1 MANIPYYGLS
11 QGGMGQANLNQIED
25 PYQGLREGISS
36 LQKFVE
42 QKETVETSKLLAEA
56 RSNWNIR
63 LNELQKEKG
72 LDAEGFSSLV
82 EQEMADYENNIM
94 SRVPFSQREK
104 FSAEFAGLKYDM
116 LTKSSI
122 YETDALSKK
131 MVNDVSETIEF
142 NANTILSD
150 PTQRQRVIDDTDD
163 LIDDLDIAESAK
175 EELKN
180 GAREKF
186 AISEINALTERNA
199 DLLLHNL
206 NSGVYDKDITSKQK
220 AAALGQAQRK
230 IEKNKNEAERNKLAE
245 LNSTFTND
253 YLFIVTGNVDTIDI
267 NDITSKPIYRYDP
280 DKIVDLRTAYFKRLD
295 DEHNALQTAIKLE
308 AGKLLNP
315 NKAQKKSIDYV
326 YDEAIKKIPD
336 FKDRLNK
343 ADVFIKLTNGY
354 APNSFIGEIY
364 NLSNSPDGNKRKIA
378 YNVFYDLKRKYPQ
391 LESSLSDEKAAEF
404 YIRGAAL
411 NAGMSLPD
419 IEQKISSAVDKN
431 VMDTRD
437 SKLKKI
443 LKDKKF
449 DLDADSEQAELE
461 AINIFSSAYKLIG
474 DEKTAKDI
482 AENTV
487 NSSYGDTAIGVDS
500 SYWRKAI
507 DVVMGVSAG
516 RASPDTKSM
525 YMPPEK
531 VYGRSGDS
539 FVSTVMWQRKDLEM
553 DLEEQHPD
561 VKYDDIMLGDTLAYD
576 DEGNIIY
583 LITNKKGVP
592 LMYWRPDYMKY
603 QEKIRLRKNEAEETR
618 GKKQVEAEKQTEAEA
633 KKIEAEKQTEAE
645 K

>member
-1 MANIPYYGLS
+1 MANIPYYGLR

-72 LDAEGFSSLV
+72 LDAEGFSALV

-122 YETDALSKK
+122 YEADALSKK

-142 NANTILSD
+142 NANTVLSD

-163 LIDDLDIAESAK
+163 LIDDLDIAESVK

-180 GAREKF
+180 DAREKF

-199 DLLLHNL
+199 DLLLSNL

-220 AAALGQAQRK
+220 AAAIGQAQRK
-230 IEKNKNEAERNKLAE
+230 IEWNKNEVERNKLAE
-245 LNSTFTND
+245 LNSTFRND
-253 YLFIVTGNVDTIDI
+253 YLFIATGNVDTMNID
-267 NDITSKPIYRYDP
+267 DIISKPIYQYDP
-280 DKIVDLRTAYFKRLD
+280 EKIVKLRSAYYKRLD
-295 DEHNALQTAIKLE
+295 DKHNAMQTSINLQD
-308 AGKLLNP
+308 GKLLNP
-315 NKAQKKSIDYV
+315 DKAQQKSIDYA
-326 YDEAIKKIPD
+326 YDEAAKELPD
-336 FKDRLNK
+336 FKSRLK
-343 ADVFIKLTNGY
+343 QADEIIELTDGY
-354 APNSFIGEIY
+354 APSGFIGEIY
-364 NLSNSPDGNKRKIA
+364 NLSNSSNGDERKIA

-391 LESSLSDEKAAEF
+391 LKSSLSDEKAAEF
-404 YIRGAAL
+404 FIRGAAL
-411 NAGMSLPD
+411 NAGMFLPD

-431 VMDTRD
+431 VMDTRN
-437 SKLKKI
+437 SKLNKI
-443 LKDKKF
+443 LKDIDF
-449 DLDADSEQAELE
+449 DLDTDGEQAKIE

-474 DEKTAKDI
+474 DEKTAKNV

-487 NSSYGDTAIGVDS
+487 NSSYGNTAIGVDS
-500 SYWRKAI
+500 NFWRKAT
-507 DVVMGVSAG
+507 DVIMGVYAG
-516 RASPDTKSM
+516 VASPDTKSM

-531 VYGRSGDS
+531 VYGRLGDS
-539 FVSTVMWQRKDLEM
+539 FVDTVIWQREDLEM
-553 DLEEQHPD
+553 DLEEQFPG
-561 VKYDDIMLGDTLAYD
+561 VKYDDIMLDDTLAYD
-576 DEGNIIY
+576 DKGNIIY

-592 LMYWRPDYMKY
+592 LMYWRPDYIKY
-603 QEKIRLRKNEAEETR
+603 QEKIRLKEN
-618 GKKQVEAEKQTEAEA
+618 EA
-633 KKIEAEKQTEAE
+633 KKIRAEKQAE
-645 K
+645 FAEIVLKR

>member
-1 MANIPYYGLS
+1 MANIPYYGLR
-11 QGGMGQANLNQIED
+11 QGGMGQANLNKIED
-25 PYQGLREGISS
+25 PYQGLREGVSS

-122 YETDALSKK
+122 YEADALSKK

-142 NANTILSD
+142 NANTVLSD

-163 LIDDLDIAESAK
+163 LIDDLNIAESAK

-220 AAALGQAQRK
+220 AAALSQAQRK
-230 IEKNKNEAERNKLAE
+230 IEYNKQEIERNKLTE
-245 LNSTFTND
+245 LNTTFRD
-253 YLFIVTGNVDTIDI
+253 DLLYIVEGDVTKINID
-267 NDITSKPIYRYDP
+267 DITSKPIYTRDP
-280 DKIVDLRTAYFKRLD
+280 EKILKLRSAYFKRLD
-295 DEHNALQTAIKLE
+295 DKHNIMQTSINLQD
-308 AGKLLNP
+308 GKLLNP
-315 NKAQKKSIDYV
+315 DEAQQKSIDYAYNDV
-326 YDEAIKKIPD
+326 AKEVPD
-336 FKDRLNK
+336 FNGRLK
-343 ADVFIKLTNGY
+343 QADEIIELTDGY
-354 APNSFIGEIY
+354 APSGFIGEIY
-364 NLSNSPDGNKRKIA
+364 NLSNSSNVDERKIA
-378 YNVFYDLKRKYPQ
+378 YNVFYDLKKKYPQ
-391 LESSLSDEKAAEF
+391 LKSSLSDEKAAEF

-437 SKLKKI
+437 NKLTEILKKV
-443 LKDKKF
+443 KF
-449 DLDADSEQAELE
+449 DLDTDGEQAKLE

-487 NSSYGDTAIGVDS
+487 NSSYGDTAIGVD
-500 SYWRKAI
+500 RLFF
-507 DVVMGVSAG
+507 
-516 RASPDTKSM
+516 DTKSM

-531 VYGRSGDS
+531 AYRRTGDS
-539 FVSTVMWQRKDLEM
+539 FLRTVMWQREDLEM
-553 DLEEQHPD
+553 DLEEQFPD
-561 VKYDDIMLGDTLAYD
+561 VKYDDIMLDDTLAYD
-576 DEGNIIY
+576 DKGNIIY

-603 QEKIRLRKNEAEETR
+603 QEKIRLRENED
-618 GKKQVEAEKQTEAEA
+618 KKRRAEKLDKNKAEF
-633 KKIEAEKQTEAE
+633 AEKVL
-645 K
+645 KR